1 MKQKL
6 AYGKWALIA
15 AVIVCV
21 AVLISTAVSAA
32 NQRGIRNLSLKKEAP
47 VVDTTDASQS
57 DNAVENAVVSAHT
70 KPAPTPET
78 IALQGYSNSAEHMAA
93 AEWFEFTEEYDAG
106 GEIITKIGNGPTGLD
121 ERYSLYLV
129 YTQDMADKLDEITAK
144 YGLMLH
150 SEITDVVD
158 RDIFMETVASGDFA
172 GENPI
177 YSGYMYE
184 DSTFKFDSEATLS
197 SGVSFDT
204 QFLCCKKGSFTDIL
218 LTIGNSDDY
227 TDWSY
232 ITFCGVTAELSMSP
246 YKSLV
251 TVESDTA
258 FVTINVLAGS
268 NAISAAELEEFADSF
283 DYSLLK

>member
-1 MKQKL
+1 
-6 AYGKWALIA
+6 
-15 AVIVCV
+15 
-21 AVLISTAVSAA
+21 
-32 NQRGIRNLSLKKEAP
+32 
-47 VVDTTDASQS
+47 
-57 DNAVENAVVSAHT
+57 
-70 KPAPTPET
+70 
-78 IALQGYSNSAEHMAA
+78 MAA
-93 AEWFEFTEEYDAG
+93 AEWFEFTEAYDAD
-106 GEIITKIGNGPTGLD
+106 GEIISKIGNGPTGLD
-121 ERYSLYLV
+121 KRYALYLV

-184 DSTFKFDSEATLS
+184 DGTFKFDSEATLS

-232 ITFCGVTAELSMSP
+232 ITSCGVTAELSMSP

-258 FVTINVLAGS
+258 FITINVLAGS
-268 NAISAAELEEFADSF
+268 DAISAAELEEFADSF